1 VLVLGASNKGYIVR
15 AALADREAVQ
25 VKVGDKATVQLDAA
39 PGKLLVGKVSEVG
52 GAAQLENGLFPI
64 EIQLEVT
71 DINLVAGL
79 VAQVSIQPAAAS
91 QSSLLYVPTGA
102 VVSGEGRQ
110 ANVYVLQGDV
120 AHKRAVQVAFFIRDQ
135 VALRE
140 GLSAGDRVITDGA
153 LYLSE
158 GEKVSVQAAE

>member
-1 VLVLGASNKGYIVR
+1 
-15 AALADREAVQ
+15 
-25 VKVGDKATVQLDAA
+25 
-39 PGKLLVGKVSEVG
+39 
-52 GAAQLENGLFPI
+52 
-64 EIQLEVT
+64 
-71 DINLVAGL
+71 
-79 VAQVSIQPAAAS
+79 
-91 QSSLLYVPTGA
+91 LYVPTGA

-120 AHKRAVQVAFFIRDQ
+120 AHKRAVQVAFFTRDQ

-140 GLSAGDRVITDGA
+140 GLSADDRVITDGA